1 MKYLVFL
8 MIINPVTIYAM
19 EVDEELRPKYH
30 INNSVVFLQKSQE
43 QDHKN
48 TIETQWKDANPP
60 QGFQGIGRHTPVQIA
75 TIDNG
80 VSNKLKV
87 AIAIIGGC
95 STVTAAIIAGLVTYY
110 SAKC

>member
-8 MIINPVTIYAM
+8 LVFPSVTYAM

-43 QDHKN
+43 QHEDKHP
-48 TIETQWKDANPP
+48 IETQWKNAN
-60 QGFQGIGRHTPVQIA
+60 RHTPINIA
-75 TIDNG
+75 TIDTG
-80 VSNKLKV
+80 VSNKMKL
-87 AIAIIGGC
+87 AIALIGGC
-95 STVTAAIIAGLVTYY
+95 STVTAAIIAGLITYY